1 MPTIGC
7 RFALA
12 WNGGDGVF
20 FNTLTVLY
28 LFLGGTGA
36 GAVVATAGVCA
47 GFPNLIQGRTWVVR
61 ALALALAFLGL
72 GASALLFDLPDPRRF
87 VLLFL
92 RPTPSVI
99 SVGSFLLTA
108 TMVCTC
114 LLLGFEME
122 KERLVALREERAF
135 TVARRVL
142 FLLSA
147 LLGIGAA
154 TYTGV
159 LLQLSV
165 PNDCWH
171 TLLVPLLFL
180 ASSLSAGAAL
190 LMLAALSSGERAS
203 RGPLLVRLGH
213 FDLLLAAAK
222 LVLVGLYLGQL
233 PLLAGEPLTALL
245 ADEKVLG
252 PLACF
257 LVGGLVVP
265 GFMEALVFLGRLR
278 PSPQLF
284 AFLAVMIL
292 LGGYLLRVW
301 IIGLGG

>member
-1 MPTIGC
+1 M
-7 RFALA
+7 
-12 WNGGDGVF
+12 F

-36 GAVVATAGVCA
+36 GAVVATVGVQL
-47 GFPNLIQGRTWVVR
+47 GFPALLEGRTWVVR
-61 ALALALAFLGL
+61 SLALALAFLGL

-99 SVGSFLLTA
+99 SVGSFLLAA
-108 TMVCTC
+108 TMVCAC

-122 KERLVALREERAF
+122 KERLAVFGGEKTLTA
-135 TVARRVL
+135 ARRVL
-142 FLLSA
+142 FSLSA
-147 LLGIGAA
+147 LLGIGTAA
-154 TYTGV
+154 YTGV
-159 LLQLSV
+159 LLRLSV
-165 PNDCWH
+165 PDDYWH
-171 TLLVPLLFL
+171 TPFVPLLFL
-180 ASSLSAGAAL
+180 ASSLSGGAAL
-190 LMLAALSSGERAS
+190 LVLATLSSRERAS
-203 RGPLLVRLGH
+203 KGPLLVRLGR
-213 FDLLLAAAK
+213 FDLLLVAAK
-222 LVLVGLYLGQL
+222 LVFVVLYLGQL
-233 PLLAGEPLTALL
+233 PLLAGEPLVALL

-252 PLACF
+252 PLVCF
-257 LVGGLVVP
+257 LVGGLIVP